1 MDDLSKSL
9 KGLVKVFE
17 EVKNMLATKRP
28 DYLNKTPEQK
38 FWEIQVEEVK
48 DGDYNVAFH
57 YFNCPKKAEKFA
69 RQVNYFCFSA
79 KDFFY
84 STVEK
89 MRRRRG
95 VKHF

>member
-1 MDDLSKSL
+1 
-9 KGLVKVFE
+9 
-17 EVKNMLATKRP
+17 MLATKRP

-69 RQVNYFCFSA
+69 RQFNNCFDI